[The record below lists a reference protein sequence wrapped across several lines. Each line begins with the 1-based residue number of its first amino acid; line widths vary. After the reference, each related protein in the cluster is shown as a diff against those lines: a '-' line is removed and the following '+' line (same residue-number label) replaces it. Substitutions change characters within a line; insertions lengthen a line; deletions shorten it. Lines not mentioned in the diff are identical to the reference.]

1 MTIYIME
8 IIKIFSNTNDEE
20 RLYSALLSEDEMK
33 LYSKFKGSRKLWES
47 RVLDELPEN
56 YANQKKAGETLKNLS
71 KDQVNEFLNGATSAK
86 KLGVSDL
93 QTKNS
98 MLAERSLRAERADV
112 RKNTY
117 RKGLGIDT
125 LAEKKT
131 NGMKDYVM
139 TFEDKKRLQEYRN
152 KRAARQTP
160 KPVSTP
166 TPNLPVVSTPATN
179 VAKET
184 TTKVTSVVPKNITA
198 KEALNKKAS
207 SQYLKKGMNFVK
219 NHKLGVGLGAAGLT
233 AAGATGAYL
242 YNKKKNQ

>member
-1 MTIYIME
+1 ME
-8 IIKIFSNTNDEE
+8 IMKMFSSMDGEN
-20 RLYSALLSEDEMK
+20 LYTICFSEDEMR

-56 YANQKKAGETLKNLS
+56 YVNQKKAGETFKNLS
-71 KDQVNEFLNGATSAK
+71 KDQANEFLNGATSAK

-139 TFEDKKRLQEYRN
+139 NSEDKKRLQDYRN

-160 KPVSTP
+160 KP
-166 TPNLPVVSTPATN
+166 NLPAVSTPATN
-179 VAKET
+179 IAKET

-207 SQYLKKGMNFVK
+207 GQYLKKGMNFVK